1 MAETP
6 DFPSDLLAG
15 QEELDQIRAELLA
28 LLKRLPWSVEPLDGF
43 RDDNGWRRVERAAS
57 PGWTENE
64 QAEVEKLRRRERE
77 LAVFV
82 SAHRYWREVAAAER
96 VDARMRLKHTG
107 RAEASGPG
115 TGPGPDPG
123 SEPGPDSD
131 PEPGP
136 GSGSGSGSGSEE
148 RT

>member
-1 MAETP
+1 MAATY

-15 QEELDQIRAELLA
+15 QEELHQVRAELLA

-43 RDDNGWRRVERAAS
+43 SDDTGWRKVERPAS

-82 SAHRYWREVAAAER
+82 SGHRFWSEVATEKK
-96 VDARMRLKHTG
+96 VDARMRLKHP
-107 RAEASGPG
+107 AE
-115 TGPGPDPG
+115 
-123 SEPGPDSD
+123 EPSR
-131 PEPGP
+131 E
-136 GSGSGSGSGSEE
+136 
-148 RT
+148 T